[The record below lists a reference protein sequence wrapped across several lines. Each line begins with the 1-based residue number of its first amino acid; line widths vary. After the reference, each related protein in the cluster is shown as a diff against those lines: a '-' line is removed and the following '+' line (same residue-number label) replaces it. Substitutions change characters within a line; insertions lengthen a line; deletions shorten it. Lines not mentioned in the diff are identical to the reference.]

1 MITLVIAL
9 GIALLVEMA
18 LILLFGLCG
27 MDTPLAISLAAGF
40 ITSMAIIA
48 LSVFKAMS

>member
-18 LILLFGLCG
+18 LMLFFGLCG
-27 MDTPLAISLAAGF
+27 MDTPLAITLVSVGL
-40 ITSMAIIA
+40 TCMALIA
-48 LSVFKAMS
+48 LSIFKAMS